1 MAEIN
6 IKRQEVAE
14 AEKRGNWRE
23 QLFDRLEPRITTL
36 LIFAPPT
43 LGVIAGGVA
52 VNAYRRLSGLDLPR
66 LPHDYVTLGLLVFCC
81 AGFLVIGYFSARVY
95 RGARTRFPRLLR
107 IAPFTALAGFILG
120 IIIASLKAAGKIH

>member
-66 LPHDYVTLGLLVFCC
+66 LPHDYVTVGLLVFCC
-81 AGFLVIGYFSARVY
+81 AGFLVIGYLSARVY
-95 RGARTRFPRLLR
+95 RGRLTRFPRLLR
-107 IAPFTALAGFILG
+107 IAPFTAAVG
-120 IIIASLKAAGKIH
+120 IVFGVVIAWLKAVGKIH